1 VPPFAPPVFQF
12 EDATSSEGGL
22 SPWQAGP
29 GSTNVAAAPWH
40 VSGAAPTSEA
50 ASLPWE
56 APGYPA
62 PVRSPDVPPLPGP
75 GEWPSQQRRSRRPLL
90 FVLIGVIV
98 LVLVGAGIVV
108 ALTLS
113 S

>member
-1 VPPFAPPVFQF
+1 
-12 EDATSSEGGL
+12 
-22 SPWQAGP
+22 
-29 GSTNVAAAPWH
+29 
-40 VSGAAPTSEA
+40 
-50 ASLPWE
+50 
-56 APGYPA
+56 
-62 PVRSPDVPPLPGP
+62 LPGP